1 MDAPREV
8 TMSGMSGLADAHR
21 RSQHEYSYRLPT
33 PPRIVVP
40 PPTLTTDMPS
50 LAIGSNGA
58 EEVDMSFL
66 KELDL
71 EDIVQKNTLVE
82 WAYERRRQAQMILPW
97 LYLGPMVAARDKA
110 FLEREGIT
118 MVLGIL
124 SKANSMA
131 GAVQAAKTVCLDVA
145 TIEAPNYYDLVARFP
160 QTTSII
166 NTHVARLRQATLE
179 KNGQSTLGK
188 VLVFCESGNEKSA
201 AVVAAYLMDTLGNF
215 DHVKAMQVCQAQRF
229 CVNFDDSIKNIL
241 RSHWDI
247 MLARRSVASLA
258 SPQQNIPLNGH
269 DQNGTYLHP
278 VHAPTQKRSIDQTR
292 DDEDLA
298 MDDGMDE
305 SDALR
310 FAGRDVTPFRDS

>member
-1 MDAPREV
+1 MNSTREEV
-8 TMSGMSGLADAHR
+8 TISGLPDAYKR
-21 RSQHEYSYRLPT
+21 NLHEYSYRLPT

-50 LAIGSNGA
+50 LTIGGGSA
-58 EEVDMSFL
+58 EDVDMSFL

-97 LYLGPMVAARDKA
+97 LYLGPMVAARDKT

-124 SKANSMA
+124 SKANSMM
-131 GAVQAAKTVCLDVA
+131 GAVQAAKAVCLDVA
-145 TIEAPNYYDLVARFP
+145 TIEAPNFYDLIARFAE
-160 QTTSII
+160 TTRLI
-166 NTHVARLRQATLE
+166 NTHVARVRHITLQ
-179 KNGQSTLGK
+179 KNGHPILGK

-201 AVVAAYLMDTLGNF
+201 AVVAAYLMDTLGHF
-215 DHVKAMQVCQAQRF
+215 DYIKAMQVCQAQRF
-229 CVNFDDSIKNIL
+229 CVNFDDTIKNIL

-247 MLARRSVASLA
+247 VVARRSVACSNTP
-258 SPQQNIPLNGH
+258 SPQENGTLNGYN
-269 DQNGTYLHP
+269 QNDTHLQP
-278 VHAPTQKRSIDQTR
+278 VQALKRSIDQTR
-292 DDEDLA
+292 DDEDLV
-298 MDDGMDE
+298 MDDSTDE

-310 FAGRDVTPFRDS
+310 FAGRDVTPFHDS